1 VSYWIK
7 SVYNTDARWCAD
19 EWQSLT
25 WISDHHRFRKNG
37 EPSHRPGYRVGDEL
51 VVYDATNRACPARL
65 RVTAEAD
72 YQPGR
77 VSREAGRGEGRR
89 WGWLTEVELL
99 AAVDRD
105 RAPTLL
111 EIYVQP
117 KSMRQQDHMTLEQ
130 TQYERAR
137 VRIPDGLGGG
147 QRLTS
152 RPLPVEQGTA
162 ESFVQRFEEGRKSV
176 YRAEE
181 QLVRAYADYLRRRGY
196 SVGRH
201 QLWPPGEAPVASDLF
216 EYDRKNLIEAK
227 ALPRRAAIRMA
238 IGQLADYARLMTE
251 PVNRRAVLL
260 PERPS
265 KDLEALLASQDI
277 GAVWRRGRGF
287 DDNVGGALT

>member
-1 VSYWIK
+1 MSYWIK
-7 SVYNTDARWCAD
+7 SVYNTDARWSAD
-19 EWQSLT
+19 EWQGLT

-117 KSMRQQDHMTLEQ
+117 KSMRQQDHMTMRGTLKAGTDIAVEDPWP
-130 TQYERAR
+130 R
-137 VRIPDGLGGG
+137 V
-147 QRLTS
+147 
-152 RPLPVEQGTA
+152 
-162 ESFVQRFEEGRKSV
+162 EG
-176 YRAEE
+176 
-181 QLVRAYADYLRRRGY
+181 
-196 SVGRH
+196 
-201 QLWPPGEAPVASDLF
+201 GEALYFFTEDSGSGFFVHADGFRQAEWTGSEGDLLVVVTGGLVF
-216 EYDRKNLIEAK
+216 RF
-227 ALPRRAAIRMA
+227 
-238 IGQLADYARLMTE
+238 G
-251 PVNRRAVLL
+251 
-260 PERPS
+260 
-265 KDLEALLASQDI
+265 
-277 GAVWRRGRGF
+277 
-287 DDNVGGALT
+287 VGD